1 MICTVYKCSVFAHI
15 FPLLQ
20 MCTHTVMDEQ
30 HFKIFAMNQHGDVF
44 KGFHFFVPI
53 RVSH

>member
-1 MICTVYKCSVFAHI
+1 MFGICTYLSIITNVYY
-15 FPLLQ
+15 
-20 MCTHTVMDEQ
+20 TVMDEQ
-30 HFKIFAMNQHGDVF
+30 HFIIFAMNQHGDVF